1 MTKQNISIEPSVL
14 AGLLNNPEGL
24 GQLVQGVLN
33 EILQAQMSEHLNAQ
47 RYEHSEER
55 TGMRNGNRARRLHTR
70 VGTLTLQVPQTRDG
84 SFCTD
89 IYKRYQRNEQA
100 LVLAMMEMYVQG
112 VSTRKVSAITEELC
126 GTGFSKSLVSS
137 LCVNLDARVKAFTNR
152 RLDGE
157 YPVLMV
163 DAMYIKAR
171 NLDDRVIS
179 RAVFIMSAVRKDG
192 YREIVGLEVDNGENA
207 FTWKEAFA
215 RLKARGL
222 KGVQLVVSDA
232 HEGIIESVKQ
242 QFTGASWQRCQV
254 HLMRNIAACAPSKLK
269 SAVMEAARLVFQA
282 SDMTE
287 ARQQLKAFGD
297 AFQTRA
303 PKSVDCLDEAF
314 DDAMAVMEFPLKYR
328 KRWRSTNMQER
339 LNQEVRRR
347 ERVVRI
353 FPNDDAAFRL
363 IGAVLADINDA
374 WMERRYLDMAEFYE
388 AICSDE
394 FSKNEKSSA

>member
-1 MTKQNISIEPSVL
+1 MTKHDVSIEPAVL

-33 EILQAQMSEHLNAQ
+33 EILQAQMSQHLNAE
-47 RYEHSEER
+47 RYEHADER
-55 TGMRNGNRARRLHTR
+55 TGVRNGNRIRKLHTR

-137 LCVNLDARVKAFTNR
+137 LSVNLDARVKAFTNR
-152 RLDGE
+152 RLDGD
-157 YPVLMV
+157 YPVVMV

-171 NLDDRVIS
+171 RHDERIVS
-179 RAVFIMSAVRKDG
+179 RAVFIMTAVRSDG
-192 YREIVGLEVDNGENA
+192 YREIIGLEIDNSENA

-232 HEGIIESVKQ
+232 HEGIIESIKQ

-254 HLMRNIAACAPSKLK
+254 HLMRNIAASAPSRLK
-269 SAVMEAARLVFQA
+269 PVVIEAARLVFQA

-287 ARQQLKAFGD
+287 ARRQLKAFGD
-297 AFQTRA
+297 TFQTRA
-303 PKSVDCLDEAF
+303 PKSVNCLEEAF
-314 DDAMAVMEFPLKYR
+314 DDAMAVMAFPLKYR

-353 FPNDDAAFRL
+353 FPNDVAAFRL
-363 IGAVLADINDA
+363 IGAVLADINEA
-374 WMERRYLDMAEFYE
+374 WMEQRYLDMAEFYE
-388 AICSDE
+388 AICAE
-394 FSKNEKSSA
+394 NFYKNEKNSA